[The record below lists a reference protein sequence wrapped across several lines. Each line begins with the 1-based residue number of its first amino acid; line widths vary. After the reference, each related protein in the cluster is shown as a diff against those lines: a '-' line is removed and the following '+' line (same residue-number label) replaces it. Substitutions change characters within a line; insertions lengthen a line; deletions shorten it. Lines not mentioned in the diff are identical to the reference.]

1 MTAINRILIVD
12 DEDNVR
18 RMLSTAFALQGFE
31 THCANNGRT
40 ALHLFAD
47 IHPDVVLMDIRMP
60 EMDGIKALKEMRS
73 HETRTPVIL
82 MTAYAEVET
91 AVEALRCGAFDYVIK
106 PFDLDELNLIV
117 QRALQLQS
125 MKKEIRHLHQ
135 ALSTSWQWGHIL
147 TNSPAMMDICKDTAK
162 IALSQ
167 ASVLIS
173 GESGTGKELIAR
185 AIHYNSRRAKGPF
198 IKVNC
203 AALPE
208 SVAESELFGHVK
220 GAFTGADTAKT
231 GYFDMAKGGT
241 LFLDEI
247 GTMSYEIQ
255 SLLLRVLQENV
266 YTPIGSGKERTA
278 DVRVI
283 AATNED
289 LQQAIKEGRFR
300 EDLYHRL
307 NEFEIRQPS
316 LAECAEDII
325 PLAEFFRERYSKE
338 LKRETQGFTED
349 AIHRMLAYPWPGNV
363 RELKNIT
370 ERISVIEETRDIT
383 ADVLRLYLPN
393 VNVEKYP
400 VLVKQ
405 DPDQKIFNSEREIL
419 YQVLFDMKK
428 DVNEL
433 KKLVHDIMGG
443 NIPMPTVADDTP
455 YAHPIHPA
463 AVHAMHPTI
472 QDAEDVEEETL
483 SLEEVE
489 KEMIR
494 KALEKHNGRRKN
506 AAADLKISERT
517 LYRKIKEY
525 NLE

>member
-185 AIHYNSRRAKGPF
+185 AIHYICGGQKAVPLKSTARRRTLPRRELF
-198 IKVNC
+198 RRV
-203 AALPE
+203 AALLVHKPC
-208 SVAESELFGHVK
+208 
-220 GAFTGADTAKT
+220 
-231 GYFDMAKGGT
+231 
-241 LFLDEI
+241 
-247 GTMSYEIQ
+247 
-255 SLLLRVLQENV
+255 
-266 YTPIGSGKERTA
+266 
-278 DVRVI
+278 VR
-283 AATNED
+283 D
-289 LQQAIKEGRFR
+289 
-300 EDLYHRL
+300 YL
-307 NEFEIRQPS
+307 NEP
-316 LAECAEDII
+316 
-325 PLAEFFRERYSKE
+325 
-338 LKRETQGFTED
+338 TT
-349 AIHRMLAYPWPGNV
+349 
-363 RELKNIT
+363 
-370 ERISVIEETRDIT
+370 
-383 ADVLRLYLPN
+383 LRLSTKLAKCRWYYKPN
-393 VNVEKYP
+393 YYAFYRN
-400 VLVKQ
+400 
-405 DPDQKIFNSEREIL
+405 
-419 YQVLFDMKK
+419 
-428 DVNEL
+428 
-433 KKLVHDIMGG
+433 G
-443 NIPMPTVADDTP
+443 NLNGL
-455 YAHPIHPA
+455 A
-463 AVHAMHPTI
+463 A
-472 QDAEDVEEETL
+472 
-483 SLEEVE
+483 
-489 KEMIR
+489 IR
-494 KALEKHNGRRKN
+494 P
-506 AAADLKISERT
+506 
-517 LYRKIKEY
+517 
-525 NLE
+525 